1 MAYLVANVCVCVV
14 FRELET
20 CEGRI
25 ASAVWTVGCCYVLPT
40 SIVNKPIAGLVL
52 LAIVCV
58 FKVDRQVF
66 GYHPSIIVKVGIC
79 GRSDIDGHGG
89 ISHRIYQCNPSNPC
103 RLRLGLELQPLSI
116 R

>member
-66 GYHPSIIVKVGIC
+66 GYHPSIVVT
-79 GRSDIDGHGG
+79 DIDGHGG
-89 ISHRIYQCNPSNPC
+89 ISHQIHPSNPC